1 MAFMKLVWIT
11 GCLFLCV
18 ISGLLGLTAGINM
31 NPESTVRF
39 VPSWGSLGDW
49 VSGTGALLAVL
60 VTLHLADK
68 QRREDT
74 ELLKVVANAS
84 FPFGPGYLGEP
95 FISLALTSEG
105 KRPVT
110 ATSLSVRSTQS
121 KTGLAITGF
130 ANHSPIQNFPIRLEY
145 GQQASIHLEPGAEL
159 EIENFVR
166 DYCDGISK
174 GLTFVVGTTTG
185 YWEGPISSGL
195 FEMRRNAA
203 DIRNSV

>member
-1 MAFMKLVWIT
+1 MKVVWIA
-11 GCLFLCV
+11 GCLFVCV
-18 ISGLLGLTAGINM
+18 ISGLLGLTAGINL

-60 VTLHLADK
+60 VTLWLADK

-74 ELLKVVANAS
+74 ELLKVVSNAS

-95 FISLALTSEG
+95 FISLELTSEG

-110 ATSLSVRSTQS
+110 ATSLGVSSPHS
-121 KTGLAITGF
+121 KSRLAITRF
-130 ANHSPIQNFPIRLEY
+130 AHHSPVKSFPVRLEY

-159 EIENFVR
+159 EIEKFAR
-166 DYCDGISK
+166 EHCGGKSDALKFI
-174 GLTFVVGTTTG
+174 VGTTTG
-185 YWEGPISSGL
+185 YWGGLLSPGL
-195 FEMRRNAA
+195 FGIRKTTEN
-203 DIRNSV
+203 IRNSV

>member
-1 MAFMKLVWIT
+1 MKWVWIA
-11 GCLFLCV
+11 GCLFACV
-18 ISGLLGLTAGINM
+18 ISALLGLTAGINL
-31 NPESTVRF
+31 NPEATIRF

-60 VTLHLADK
+60 VTLYLADK
-68 QRREDT
+68 QRREDA

-95 FISLALTSEG
+95 FISLVLTSEG

-110 ATSLSVRSTQS
+110 ATSLCVSSTHSRQR
-121 KTGLAITGF
+121 LAITGF
-130 ANHSPIQNFPIRLEY
+130 AHHSPIQSFPVRLEY
-145 GQQASIHLEPGAEL
+145 GQQANIHLEPGAEL

-185 YWEGPISSGL
+185 YWKGNIPSGL
-195 FEMRRNAA
+195 FDMTRMTNR
-203 DIRNSV
+203 IRSSV